1 MFLVF
6 TSVVLFNWKKMFIL
20 LENKNCLYFWKVIIT
35 IQLSFICVLQKVTC
49 LIPTAVKKTPTTRP
63 CVGLIGLSK
72 LSTLQY
78 KRVSICSKY
87 KTVCMLSLVYLP
99 DVA

>member
-1 MFLVF
+1 
-6 TSVVLFNWKKMFIL
+6 
-20 LENKNCLYFWKVIIT
+20 LESNHYNTTIIHLC
-35 IQLSFICVLQKVTC
+35 IAESDPC

-99 DVA
+99 DVAW